1 MPDAVRLHEAAAS
14 KALEP
19 WLLAMVDFIEQN
31 TERTR
36 MPLLPEIELR
46 LAADSV
52 VLWDKIA
59 QRFSNPRIGAPY
71 WAFAWAAGQALARYI
86 LDNPHLVAGRRV
98 LDVASGSGLV
108 AIAAAMAGAKH
119 VIAND
124 VDLLS
129 VVALSLNAGDNN
141 SQIEASAANLIAHDS
156 VFDPASI
163 DVLLLGDV
171 FYDPDLGKGAGTL
184 MQRCQAAG
192 CLVLS
197 GDPGRA
203 HLPARLLQKVA
214 EYEVPVTRD
223 CQYTSSAPI
232 ASGHDIFIGTI
243 WTPNAHMSSISHE
256 QDMR

>member
-1 MPDAVRLHEAAAS
+1 MPDADRLAQAAAS
-14 KALEP
+14 DPLEP
-19 WLLAMVDFIEQN
+19 WLLKMVDFINQH
-31 TERTR
+31 TKRMR

-52 VLWDKIA
+52 VLWDEIEQK
-59 QRFSNPRIGAPY
+59 FSNPRIRAPY

-98 LDVASGSGLV
+98 LDFASGSGLV
-108 AIAAAMAGAKH
+108 AIAAAMAGAKR

-124 VDLLS
+124 VDLLA
-129 VVALSLNAGDNN
+129 VAALSLNASDNN
-141 SQIEASAANLIAHDS
+141 TQIEASASNLIAHDS
-156 VFDPASI
+156 AFDPASI

-171 FYDPDLGKGAGTL
+171 FYDPDLGKGACAL
-184 MQRCQAAG
+184 MRRCQAAG

-203 HLPARLLQKVA
+203 HLPARLLGKVA

-223 CQYTSSAPI
+223 CQYTSSAPN

-243 WTPNAHMSSISHE
+243 WTPNAHMSDVARE
-256 QDMR
+256 RDMR